1 MLDSMIIQ
9 RNEVYKQ
16 KQINLNENKQNYKLN
31 LRKKTIN
38 KIIEKKRLQINSE
51 EDLEFSK
58 KPAKLGNI
66 DLTNLNIPEEYKFS
80 NKIREIIHK
89 ISNEEIFNFINEIY
103 NLENYNGDKLIYGLS
118 LLNYKLDKEDKSYI
132 VLDDILK
139 RNFSEIIEK
148 LLKFSKKEIQTNDED
163 DKLLDL
169 TYCILINFSFHG
181 NKDECEFLI
190 KEQFLEYH
198 YFFLEKSSNDEI
210 INNIII
216 FLNNLCITSQY
227 FANLIFSYKEEIFL
241 KLLNDYIISS
251 LNTKKT
257 SLLKQIV
264 DLYDSYLK
272 NWKGPMEDSN
282 EFPVNIS
289 ICENLFKIFCELINI
304 DATFEKSVWGLGFLH
319 KILYKY
325 NHLNELSEMILFQE
339 AHLLYFS
346 ITGFEYDQPS
356 YNENDD
362 SPLINLIPACQIIK
376 YLFKTYN
383 DIEDS
388 NVKRLLSEK
397 IEFVM
402 KKCFILDI
410 FENLFKEG
418 LSSLIAKT
426 ILITIRYIALNDNYY
441 MMILENKSLIQ
452 RIINFVYHEDYK
464 LRKKALKILKILSE
478 HSALQLNSTL
488 MKLGIFPA
496 LIKGINPYNI
506 ITYDVE
512 ILLPSLDIILNIL
525 KNGEILS
532 FIGRNNYLYNFE
544 NLGGKEILEKLLGN
558 PNDEVYKKTEFIID
572 TFFAN
577 KIN

>member
-1 MLDSMIIQ
+1 MIIQ

-80 NKIREIIHK
+80 NKIREIVHK

-488 MKLGIFPA
+488 IKLGIFPA

-512 ILLPSLDIILNIL
+512 ILLPSLDII
-525 KNGEILS
+525 
-532 FIGRNNYLYNFE
+532 F
-544 NLGGKEILEKLLGN
+544 
-558 PNDEVYKKTEFIID
+558 
-572 TFFAN
+572 
-577 KIN
+577 

>member
-1 MLDSMIIQ
+1 MIIQ

-80 NKIREIIHK
+80 NKIREIVHK

-289 ICENLFKIFCELINI
+289 ICENLFKIFC
-304 DATFEKSVWGLGFLH
+304 
-319 KILYKY
+319 
-325 NHLNELSEMILFQE
+325 
-339 AHLLYFS
+339 
-346 ITGFEYDQPS
+346 
-356 YNENDD
+356 
-362 SPLINLIPACQIIK
+362 
-376 YLFKTYN
+376 
-383 DIEDS
+383 
-388 NVKRLLSEK
+388 
-397 IEFVM
+397 
-402 KKCFILDI
+402 
-410 FENLFKEG
+410 
-418 LSSLIAKT
+418 
-426 ILITIRYIALNDNYY
+426 
-441 MMILENKSLIQ
+441 
-452 RIINFVYHEDYK
+452 
-464 LRKKALKILKILSE
+464 
-478 HSALQLNSTL
+478 
-488 MKLGIFPA
+488 
-496 LIKGINPYNI
+496 
-506 ITYDVE
+506 
-512 ILLPSLDIILNIL
+512 
-525 KNGEILS
+525 
-532 FIGRNNYLYNFE
+532 
-544 NLGGKEILEKLLGN
+544 
-558 PNDEVYKKTEFIID
+558 
-572 TFFAN
+572 
-577 KIN
+577 